1 MTKKVQTITK
11 FYSEDEGR
19 QRRAIVLEVDGQY
32 FVDLYQGKDLVE
44 TVDCSGKSLR
54 MAEDVAENF
63 CQFIR

>member
-1 MTKKVQTITK
+1 MRKTVQTITK
-11 FYSEDEGR
+11 FYSEDAGR
-19 QRRAIVLEVDGQY
+19 QRRAFVLEVNGEY
-32 FVDLYQGKDLVE
+32 FVDLYEGKDLVD